1 MPPPR
6 RAQPTGPRPPRRPRV
21 AGARGATMVPGGL
34 GAAPTPT
41 DEATPADEPT
51 PAGNAAAGATPAGNA
66 AAGVVEREAPT
77 QQPEAEPSTV
87 VRTKPDRTETIPLV
101 EGATATQPEGTQ
113 PEGTQPEGTQPEGAP
128 TRTRRRPRRM
138 LVVSLAMAVLLAVF
152 AVVASGEPGVDRTGR
167 DNAALVDVAATDQ
180 AAAAAVEAVQRTY
193 SYSFATIDQD
203 LAAATALM
211 TPAMAAEHEKNIA
224 TIKDAVAQAKT
235 TSKAQVTANAVRT
248 LQGDRAEVVAFV
260 MVTSDNAGT
269 ALAPVSLRFT
279 AQLQKVDGTWKLAQ
293 LTPS

>member
-1 MPPPR
+1 M
-6 RAQPTGPRPPRRPRV
+6 
-21 AGARGATMVPGGL
+21 MVVL
-34 GAAPTPT
+34 LAA
-41 DEATPADEPT
+41 
-51 PAGNAAAGATPAGNA
+51 
-66 AAGVVEREAPT
+66 
-77 QQPEAEPSTV
+77 
-87 VRTKPDRTETIPLV
+87 
-101 EGATATQPEGTQ
+101 
-113 PEGTQPEGTQPEGAP
+113 
-128 TRTRRRPRRM
+128 
-138 LVVSLAMAVLLAVF
+138 AVLLAVF
-152 AVVASGEPGVDRTGR
+152 AVVASREPGVDRTGR

-260 MVTSDNAGT
+260 MVTSDNGGT

-279 AQLQKVDGTWKLAQ
+279 AQLQKVDGAWKLAQ